1 MDILIERLE
10 KIERLLESQNL
21 LQKEVLNLNDAALY
35 LELSASHLYRLT
47 STGCIPFYKPN
58 GKKLY
63 FKRLELNQW
72 LLRNRSTTKEEIE
85 TQAANYLIKKG
96 RVV

>member
-1 MDILIERLE
+1 MDIIIERLE

-21 LQKEVLNLNDAALY
+21 LQKEVLNLNESALY
-35 LELSASHLYRLT
+35 LELSTSHLYRLT
-47 STGCIPFYKPN
+47 STSCIPYYKPN

-63 FKRLELNQW
+63 FKRTELDQW
-72 LLRNRSTTKEEIE
+72 LLRNRVITKDEIE

-96 RVV
+96 RVY

>member
-1 MDILIERLE
+1 MDILLERLE

-21 LQKEVLNLNDAALY
+21 LQKEVLNINESALY
-35 LELSASHLYRLT
+35 LELSTSHLYRLT
-47 STGCIPFYKPN
+47 STNCIPYYKPN

-63 FKRLELNQW
+63 FKRTELDQW
-72 LLRNRSTTKEEIE
+72 LLRNRVTTKEEIE
-85 TQAANYLIKKG
+85 TQSANYLIKKG

>member
-1 MDILIERLE
+1 MDILIDRLE

-47 STGCIPFYKPN
+47 STGCIPYYKPN

-63 FKRLELNQW
+63 FKRLELDQW

>member
-1 MDILIERLE
+1 MDIILERLE

-35 LELSASHLYRLT
+35 LELSASYLYRLT
-47 STGCIPFYKPN
+47 STGYMPFYKPN

-63 FKRLELNQW
+63 FKRLELDQW
-72 LLRNRSTTKEEIE
+72 LLRNRSTTNEEIE
-85 TQAANYLIKKG
+85 TQAANYLTRKG
-96 RVV
+96 G

>member
-63 FKRLELNQW
+63 FKRLELDQW

>member
-1 MDILIERLE
+1 MDIILERLE

-47 STGCIPFYKPN
+47 STGCIPYYKPN

-63 FKRLELNQW
+63 FKRLELDQW
-72 LLRNRSTTKEEIE
+72 LLRHRSTTQEEIE

-96 RVV
+96 RVY

>member
-47 STGCIPFYKPN
+47 STGCIPYYKPN

-63 FKRLELNQW
+63 FKRLELDQW

>member
-1 MDILIERLE
+1 MDIIIERLE

-21 LQKEVLNLNDAALY
+21 LQKEVLNLNEAALY
-35 LELSASHLYRLT
+35 LELSTSHLYRLT

-63 FKRLELNQW
+63 FKRLELDQW
-72 LLRNRSTTKEEIE
+72 LLRNRSTSKEEIE
-85 TQAANYLIKKG
+85 THAANYLIKKG
-96 RVV
+96 RVY